1 MTFLFPPEYLWY
13 RNQNLMALVSI
24 LPRQVMAGDGMVLR
38 LVELLASLLP
48 RPIVS
53 IPILLVMDGVGTY
66 PPHAE

>member
-1 MTFLFPPEYLWY
+1 
-13 RNQNLMALVSI
+13 MALVSI

-38 LVELLASLLP
+38 LVELLVSLLP

-53 IPILLVMDGVGTY
+53 IPVLLVMDGAGTD